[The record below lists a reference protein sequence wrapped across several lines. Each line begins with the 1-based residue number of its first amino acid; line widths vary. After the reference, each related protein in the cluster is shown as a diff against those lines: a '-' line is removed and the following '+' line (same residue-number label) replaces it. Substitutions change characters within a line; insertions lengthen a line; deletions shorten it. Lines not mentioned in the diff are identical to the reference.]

1 MVDTRRRFPEL
12 LSKHHN
18 TIQKR
23 RRWTRV
29 SAIPATVFICILF
42 RELLQYS
49 NGK

>member
-12 LSKHHN
+12 LSKLHH

-23 RRWTRV
+23 RGRTRV
-29 SAIPATVFICILF
+29 SAIPAMVFICTLF

-49 NGK
+49 NGE